1 MEYWYT
7 TYTSGLVR
15 SGRHSNREDT
25 DRTRTTQ
32 LMTTENSGDGP
43 DDGQTRTTIEV
54 DRQVWRQVRS
64 EAVADGKN
72 VSTKLQ
78 EILEEYFDDR
88 ESQ

>member
-1 MEYWYT
+1 MA
-7 TYTSGLVR
+7 
-15 SGRHSNREDT
+15 
-25 DRTRTTQ
+25 Q
-32 LMTTENSGDGP
+32 PMTTENSGDGP

-54 DRQVWRQVRS
+54 DRSVWRQVRS

-78 EILEEYFDDR
+78 EILEEHFGTNR

>member
-1 MEYWYT
+1 M
-7 TYTSGLVR
+7 
-15 SGRHSNREDT
+15 
-25 DRTRTTQ
+25 TQ
-32 LMTTENSGDGP
+32 SMTTENSGDGS

-54 DRQVWRQVRS
+54 DRHVWRQVRS

-78 EILEEYFDDR
+78 EILEEYFDPER

>member
-1 MEYWYT
+1 
-7 TYTSGLVR
+7 
-15 SGRHSNREDT
+15 
-25 DRTRTTQ
+25 
-32 LMTTENSGDGP
+32 MTTENSGDGP

-54 DRQVWRQVRS
+54 DRSVWRQVRS

-78 EILEEYFDDR
+78 EILEEYFGANR